1 MDRLVSRAFSATL
14 VRDGITY
21 EVVLSVESL
30 RIAAG
35 ATSGSLTFKA
45 SAYRRVGDGARAAYS
60 CYFAAFK
67 RTGTSHAT
75 GVRTTSKATSW
86 NRTSAIS
93 VASTVNAVVVYR
105 SARKPEN
112 ILKICKS
119 IERSMGRTD
128 PPEYAADGSRIY
140 HDRIIDIDIL
150 MYGDLAVRTPTLT
163 IPHPQVESRP
173 FVKVL
178 LEQLK

>member
-1 MDRLVSRAFSATL
+1 MRLLYLLLGTNLGDRQANIDAALAALDKAFC
-14 VRDGITY
+14 G
-21 EVVLSVESL
+21 
-30 RIAAG
+30 
-35 ATSGSLTFKA
+35 
-45 SAYRRVGDGARAAYS
+45 RRVQLTPVLETQACGFDGPP
-60 CYFAAFK
+60 FL
-67 RTGTSHAT
+67 
-75 GVRTTSKATSW
+75 
-86 NRTSAIS
+86 
-93 VASTVNAVVVYR
+93 NAVVVYR